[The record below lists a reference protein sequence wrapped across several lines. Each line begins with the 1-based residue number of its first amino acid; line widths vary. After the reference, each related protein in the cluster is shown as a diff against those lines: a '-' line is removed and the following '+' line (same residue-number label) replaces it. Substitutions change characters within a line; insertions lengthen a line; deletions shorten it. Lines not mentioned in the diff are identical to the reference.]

1 MADIERRMMVCQV
14 VGDSGVGKSS
24 LLLAYGHEKVS
35 KDYMP
40 AIIDTCVCVCVCVLM
55 SLLYSIETCVISDSI
70 DGVTLSI
77 QLGDSNADEI
87 REYATQTGHKRTPAI
102 QAPDVVLVCY
112 SVVDRQSFNNTPSFA
127 DMMRTRYGQS
137 LQIAL
142 IGLKNDLRRTSDLGT
157 GQANGTQEVSGP
169 RQDAS
174 GPQETS
180 RVRDGSGAGE
190 DGGGNGG
197 DGDCGDD
204 TMQVTLE
211 EATAMSFRI
220 RTVYHAV
227 CCARNV
233 DEVKQVCTEVFQA
246 VLVALQ
252 KSQPH
257 SSQKSCV
264 CM

>member
-1 MADIERRMMVCQV
+1 MYN
-14 VGDSGVGKSS
+14 SS
-24 LLLAYGHEKVS
+24 VS
-35 KDYMP
+35 H
-40 AIIDTCVCVCVCVLM
+40 V
-55 SLLYSIETCVISDSI
+55 
-70 DGVTLSI
+70 
-77 QLGDSNADEI
+77 Q
-87 REYATQTGHKRTPAI
+87 
-102 QAPDVVLVCY
+102 
-112 SVVDRQSFNNTPSFA
+112 FA

-233 DEVKQVCTEVFQA
+233 DEVKQVRNPIAYTLLIDNRTPSIPCYVYWCCCSLT
-246 VLVALQ
+246 
-252 KSQPH
+252 SI
-257 SSQKSCV
+257 
-264 CM
+264 